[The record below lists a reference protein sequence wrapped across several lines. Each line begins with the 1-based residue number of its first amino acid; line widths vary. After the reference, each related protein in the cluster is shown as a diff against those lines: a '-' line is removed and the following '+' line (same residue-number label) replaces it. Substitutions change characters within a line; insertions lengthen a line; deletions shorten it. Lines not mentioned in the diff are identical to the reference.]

1 MLNRP
6 AREAVEPVVGVLRV
20 DTTRVEVQVPA
31 IRGGVER
38 RSPVVAVRPAVV
50 PGRAIAVA

>member
-38 RSPVVAVRPAVV
+38 RSPVVSVRHAVV